1 MGEVYVIVDC
11 IYRYIF
17 VRFDSVLTD
26 TGRDRIFGLFCCP
39 DNLLYGYNIGGM
51 VG

>member
-11 IYRYIF
+11 INRYIF
-17 VRFDSVLTD
+17 VRFGGVLTD
-26 TGRDRIFGLFCCP
+26 TGRDRIFGSPCCP
-39 DNLLYGYNIGGM
+39 GNLLYGYNIGGM